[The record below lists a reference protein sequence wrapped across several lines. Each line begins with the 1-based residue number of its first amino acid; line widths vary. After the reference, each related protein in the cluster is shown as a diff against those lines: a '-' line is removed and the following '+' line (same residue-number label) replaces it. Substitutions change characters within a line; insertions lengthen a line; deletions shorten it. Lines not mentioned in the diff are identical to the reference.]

1 MLESALSP
9 AEVAACN
16 DCLDTIPWEPGTEGC
31 LQPGDWWGGVQAH
44 NYGAGGFWK
53 DGVNLQQIY
62 EAGAPFEALID
73 HPSWFARVK
82 HFINSSDGG
91 FDDTW
96 GPVFIDEN
104 LASFRGPG
112 EAIGIHSGGQSLAR
126 NAYHYQAGR
135 FMAMQV
141 NVLIALTDI
150 AEGDGGSKMMLSRFV
165 VLSVSLT

>member
-1 MLESALSP
+1 MPRREADDALQS
-9 AEVAACN
+9 
-16 DCLDTIPWEPGTEGC
+16 
-31 LQPGDWWGGVQAH
+31 GDWWGSVQAH
-44 NYGAGGFWK
+44 MYGGGGNWK

-91 FDDTW
+91 FDNTW